1 MSRELIEFGEQRSG
15 AKGERERKGVGG
27 VGDDVGAPA
36 GMKMMSLPSGA
47 HEGLIH

>member
-1 MSRELIEFGEQRSG
+1 M
-15 AKGERERKGVGG
+15 GERERKGVGV

-47 HEGLIH
+47 HEGPIH